1 MATTTT
7 YRINLVVD
15 EKMDE
20 ILNYFRAK
28 YPLLK
33 DSDLIRLAVSVCY
46 TNDLNNLPTHSLN
59 DQQEESLH
67 QSLQS
72 KTGQEPKFS
81 KAQDLV
87 DYLDQ
92 Q

>member
-1 MATTTT
+1 MATATT

-33 DSDLIRLAVSVCY
+33 DSDLIRLAISVFY
-46 TNDLNNLPTHSLN
+46 TTDLNNLPTHSLSTE
-59 DQQEESLH
+59 QEESLR

-72 KTGQEPKFS
+72 KTGNEPKFAS
-81 KAQDLV
+81 TQDLIN
-87 DYLDQ
+87 YLDQ
-92 Q
+92 

>member
-1 MATTTT
+1 MATATT

-33 DSDLIRLAVSVCY
+33 DSDLIRLAVSVFY
-46 TNDLNNLPTHSLN
+46 TTDLNNLPTHPLSAEQEKSLR
-59 DQQEESLH
+59 

-72 KTGQEPKFS
+72 KTGNEPKFGNT
-81 KAQDLV
+81 QDLV
-87 DYLDQ
+87 SYLDQ
-92 Q
+92 